1 MNYLSHFVF
10 NHDVCGR
17 PAEPYFALGCV
28 LPDLWLRYSRV
39 HRIRWPALRA
49 AAPTEARDVQL
60 RAGLLNHVEVDQ
72 RFHALPLFHDWQRR
86 VKGAVG
92 RDGQPPALVDFVAH
106 AALELALDHRLLHAD
121 PALVARFYCLLETC
135 DIDDV
140 AARVGRLGRVRTD
153 GLAEVIRAFFARRFL
168 RHYRTTAGLADVIRI
183 ILRLAHI
190 PSLPDTLIV
199 AILHS
204 AVRHADPAAVWH
216 ALRAE

>member
-10 NHDVCGR
+10 NHDICGR

-39 HRIRWPALRA
+39 HRIRWPAVRA
-49 AAPTEARDVQL
+49 AEPTEARDAEL

-72 RFHALPLFHDWQRR
+72 RFHALPVFHEWQRR
-86 VKGAVG
+86 VKSAVE

-121 PALVARFYCLLETC
+121 PALIERFYGLLEIC
-135 DIDDV
+135 DTDDV

-153 GLAEVIRAFFARRFL
+153 GLADVIRAFFARRFL
-168 RHYRTTAGLADVIRI
+168 RHYRTVAGLAAVIRI

-190 PSLPDTLIV
+190 PPLPDPLID
-199 AILHS
+199 AFLFS
-204 AVRHADPAAVWH
+204 AVQHVGPTEVWE